1 MALQHRAYQP
11 LFPTGNKYLQQKWDK
26 ASYDLHKQKV
36 KSATPTISKTP
47 PKSYGHLAVKLKKLK
62 LEEERKMKIK
72 RENNMLME
80 KISHIMRTT
89 GGVDNKNSYD
99 VKSLGKKKRQ
109 LELLRITNENQ
120 MILFRL
126 SQCRPHYNVR
136 SWHEDWLK
144 TLRVMDSI
152 ARYPR
157 GQEKPSKKSNDAA
170 THSLVTNN
178 SNNKPESAENESS

>member
-26 ASYDLHKQKV
+26 ASYDLHKQ
-36 KSATPTISKTP
+36 
-47 PKSYGHLAVKLKKLK
+47 K